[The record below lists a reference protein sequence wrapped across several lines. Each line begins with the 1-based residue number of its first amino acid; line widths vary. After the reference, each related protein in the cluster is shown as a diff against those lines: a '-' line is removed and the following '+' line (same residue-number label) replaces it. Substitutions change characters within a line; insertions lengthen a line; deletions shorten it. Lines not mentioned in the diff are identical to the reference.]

1 MGVGKDEWEKAREEQ
16 EDRKAARSVIE
27 AAEAVSRRVGEQ
39 ELQRINRFRQ
49 AGFWMIGLGLL
60 AVGLTLL
67 NLLYSVGKS
76 WLSRVAPWAVIDWEP
91 PLGGGLTLLGVGV
104 GVGIALLVVGAL
116 VVRSVERRLRRAA
129 GSDEDADAAFMYLT
143 LGSEAWEKMAGQVAE
158 ASGEVGEEA
167 APPRVAARPTPPV
180 VERDEWEHRHWLRVE
195 LSGAH
200 LIWWLSFLAT
210 TLYLLSPLWLL
221 LRSPPTPYEV
231 EAMLRWWPPDWLING
246 LFAIAAVGVL
256 LKAIVPFF
264 WVAAWDSAGRNPDT
278 YRELKRYYRFWAKG
292 LLPAALALAPAVIY
306 WGVHS
311 LLWA

>member
-1 MGVGKDEWEKAREEQ
+1 MGAGKDEWEKAREEE

-27 AAEAVSRRVGEQ
+27 AAEEVRRRVGEQ

-49 AGFWMIGLGLL
+49 AGFWMIGMGLL

-76 WLSRVAPWAVIDWEP
+76 WLSRAAPWAVTDWEP

-116 VVRSVERRLRRAA
+116 VLRSVERRLRRAA
-129 GSDEDADAAFMYLT
+129 GSDEDADALMMYLS
-143 LGSEAWEKMAGQVAE
+143 LGAETWEKMAGE
-158 ASGEVGEEA
+158 EEA
-167 APPRVAARPTPPV
+167 AAEQATAQTGPARRV
-180 VERDEWEHRHWLRVE
+180 VERDEWEDRHWLLVE
-195 LSGAH
+195 VSGAH

-210 TLYLLSPLWLL
+210 TLYFLSPLWLL
-221 LRSPPTPYEV
+221 LRPPPTPYEV
-231 EAMLRWWPPDWLING
+231 EAVLSWGPPDWLMNG
-246 LFAIAAVGVL
+246 IFAIAVVGLL
-256 LKAIVPFF
+256 LKGLVPGF
-264 WVAAWDSAGRNPDT
+264 WFAAWDSAGRNPDT
-278 YRELKRYYRFWAKG
+278 YREQKRYYRFWAKG
-292 LLPAALALAPAVIY
+292 LLPAALALAPAFVY